1 MRDKGYRLHQY
12 YKHKEEQRKLMER
25 YEPHA
30 STATSYRVRGQNVR
44 GEEGYNTFI
53 ENQAAKRSRT
63 PKPCSCYLC
72 SVSTKRDGY
81 SISDR
86 RRLAHGI
93 DLEDN

>member
-1 MRDKGYRLHQY
+1 MRNKGYRLHQY

-30 STATSYRVRGQNVR
+30 STTTSYCVRGQNVR
-44 GEEGYNTFI
+44 GEEGYNAFI

-81 SISDR
+81 SIADK
-86 RRLAHGI
+86 RRLAHGV
-93 DLEDN
+93 DSEEY